1 MSQLCDN
8 FLIIAQGR
16 VTFKNAGPA
25 FECDEDI
32 PSPSF
37 SEVRHPSSLSI
48 NPKDMSIPEV
58 KVEKEI
64 KMEEQLNE
72 ITELCKK
79 FSASIG
85 IIEKSQYELCTQ
97 FQAQSTKEEKLENEI
112 ASALNNCNTKIEELH
127 QKVNTQRSASG
138 IKTSSFTGA
147 NPATQHEQKNSPKFS
162 EALKTVS
169 SPSFQYHGNPRDW
182 PVHKKKLLN
191 LIWALSLPKIE
202 AIKTIKMSFA
212 GPAVFIAENINAEE
226 LINQMN
232 GDDNGHEGYLT
243 ALENLFVGKAES
255 ELSRTKFSSAI
266 QERNESIPL
275 FASKLNS
282 LFNTAFPN
290 ESEPNTNILVID
302 KFVNGLRD
310 EEQKKFVLQQKEK
323 DDSLEKLIDL
333 ALKYEAVNSIMKPRQ
348 PSFNFGNNNNIS
360 AVNRNRGRMFNAK
373 PRYTFNP
380 RRFMPYPRFSRP
392 TSSNYRPFGFR
403 NNSNNNFRSN
413 SNGFQNYQ
421 PKQFGTRPGYQH
433 YPRNN
438 QFTSYSSGSN
448 QSSANYTNR
457 NNSSN
462 SHYNNTN
469 KSSKN
474 NFAKRGN
481 TFNNK
486 KYATRKNQGR
496 ASIHQIDNMHEESQD

>member
-1 MSQLCDN
+1 M
-8 FLIIAQGR
+8 
-16 VTFKNAGPA
+16 T
-25 FECDEDI
+25 E
-32 PSPSF
+32 PS
-37 SEVRHPSSLSI
+37 
-48 NPKDMSIPEV
+48 
-58 KVEKEI
+58 
-64 KMEEQLNE
+64 
-72 ITELCKK
+72 
-79 FSASIG
+79 
-85 IIEKSQYELCTQ
+85 
-97 FQAQSTKEEKLENEI
+97 
-112 ASALNNCNTKIEELH
+112 
-127 QKVNTQRSASG
+127 
-138 IKTSSFTGA
+138 TGA
-147 NPATQHEQKNSPKFS
+147 NPATEHEEKNSPKFS

-448 QSSANYTNR
+448 QSSTNYTNR

-486 KYATRKNQGR
+486 
-496 ASIHQIDNMHEESQD
+496 